1 MKIQKAVIT
10 AAGRNQ
16 RHLPLQTLVDR
27 EGYPRSAL
35 NLLIEEITSAGIQDI
50 GIVIAPGDEALFKE
64 SVDVTNANLSFITQ
78 KEAQGYGH
86 AIHCASSYVAG
97 HPFLLMVSDHL
108 YVSDSK
114 SSCAHQLVATAE
126 NLDCCISAVQAT
138 HESRLTDFGAVG
150 GTLSSLGKN
159 LYAIEKI
166 LEKPTPTQAE
176 QEIMVPGL
184 RTGHYLCFFGMHIL
198 TPRILSILEDL
209 LKEPGAKP
217 TLSDALQQL
226 TQHETYLASVINGRR
241 YDLENRYGM
250 LTAQMALALDG
261 RHREDVL
268 SQLVELLAE
277 SRNKKTD
284 D

>member
-35 NLLIEEITSAGIQDI
+35 NLLIEEITSTGIQDI
-50 GIVIAPGDEALFKE
+50 GIVIAPGDSSLFQE
-64 SVDVTNANLSFITQ
+64 SVDVTNAKLTFIEQ
-78 KEAQGYGH
+78 ESPNGYGH
-86 AIHCASSYVAG
+86 AIHCAKTFVEG
-97 HPFLLMVSDHL
+97 EPFLLMVSDHL
-108 YVSDSK
+108 YVSDAED
-114 SSCAHQLVATAE
+114 SCATQLVKTAE
-126 NLDCCISAVQAT
+126 ALNSSVSAVQAT
-138 HESRLTDFGAVG
+138 HEGKLTDFGAVG
-150 GTLSSLGKN
+150 GTLSSEGKN
-159 LYAIEKI
+159 LYVIDKI

-198 TPRILSILEDL
+198 KPKIFDILETL
-209 LKEPGAKP
+209 LEDKDARPS
-217 TLSDALQQL
+217 LSDALEIL
-226 TQHETYLASVINGRR
+226 TKQEQYLASVIQGRR

-261 RHREDVL
+261 RNREEVL
-268 SQLVELLAE
+268 TQLVELLAE
-277 SRNKKTD
+277 SKPR
-284 D
+284 

>member
-35 NLLIEEITSAGIQDI
+35 NLLIEEITSTSIQDI
-50 GIVIAPGDEALFKE
+50 GIVIAPGDKPLFQE
-64 SVDVTNANLSFITQ
+64 SVDVSNAKLTFIEQ
-78 KEAQGYGH
+78 ELPNGYGH
-86 AIHCASSYVAG
+86 AIHCAKTYVENE
-97 HPFLLMVSDHL
+97 PFLLMVSDHL
-108 YVSDSK
+108 YVSDSED
-114 SSCAHQLVATAE
+114 SCAAQLVKTAE
-126 NLDCCISAVQAT
+126 ALNSSVSAVQAT
-138 HESRLTDFGAVG
+138 HEGKLADFGAVG
-150 GTLSSLGKN
+150 GSLSSGGKN
-159 LYAIEKI
+159 LYAIDTI

-198 TPRILSILEDL
+198 TPRIFDILEAL
-209 LKEPGAKP
+209 LEDKTARP
-217 TLSDALQQL
+217 TLSDALKVLAKQEQ
-226 TQHETYLASVINGRR
+226 YLASVIQGRR

-261 RHREDVL
+261 RHREEVL
-268 SQLVELLAE
+268 AQLVELLAE
-277 SRNKKTD
+277 SKPR
-284 D
+284 